1 MIIKAGPELRGQRLS
16 GLVWYLYSPGSAREH
31 ENPRLVA
38 AWADVGDVGP
48 ALTPRGRCD
57 LRPMLARMQ
66 VPLKSLHP
74 ERRPVKPVWHC
85 IVRNHADDP
94 HLSDEQWAAIAKE
107 VVAAVGL
114 EDTRWVAVRHDD
126 HGVHLAAVLVTE
138 SGHVPRL
145 SWEKNRLDQ
154 LRRRLE
160 PRYCTVRTGTS
171 RTGDRRPT
179 RGEHEKARRQHR
191 AEPARA
197 TLRRAVNV
205 AAIAA
210 GSDDEF
216 LDHLRRAGV
225 MVGLRHSTKDPDQI
239 TGYKVALPGHH
250 TGDGQPI
257 WYSGRCL
264 GAEMTW
270 PKIRTRWAGPQPAAD
285 STALDAPAPSPGGTA
300 AAATAD
306 AQVWQRPRL
315 QSDTYRSARWAMR
328 EVSSMLRTDPQLAGE
343 LQSAVADIGAAL
355 GYAWDGPHD
364 GRRTRAVTSALD
376 VADRA
381 GRTPNRGAHRYHLR
395 TAQNLRSTARAIALA
410 GRVAHGDD
418 EAAWMLVVHQL
429 VATLEALGDAQRAV
443 QRVDQAAAAHRSAT
457 ALRTEIETLRPQ
469 VAASAPTAVQT
480 LPRRQDEPQR
490 RPGR

>member
-16 GLVWYLYSPGSAREH
+16 GLVWYLYSPGKAHEH

-38 AWADVGDVGP
+38 AWADVNYVGP
-48 ALTPRGRCD
+48 PLTPGGRCD

-66 VPLKSLHP
+66 VPLKSVHP
-74 ERRPVKPVWHC
+74 ERRQAKPVWHC

-94 HLSDEQWAAIAKE
+94 HLSDEQWASIANE

-126 HGVHLAAVLVTE
+126 HGIHLAAVLVTE
-138 SGHVPRL
+138 DGRVPRL

-171 RTGDRRPT
+171 RTGDRRST
-179 RGEHEKARRQHR
+179 RGEQEKARRQGQ
-191 AEPARA
+191 AEPART

-210 GSDDEF
+210 SSDAEF
-216 LDHLRRAGV
+216 LDRLRHASV
-225 MVGLRHSTKDPDQI
+225 MVGLRYSVQDPDQI

-250 TGDGQPI
+250 TAAGQPV

-270 PKIRTRWAGPQPAAD
+270 PKIRTRWAEPPSA
-285 STALDAPAPSPGGTA
+285 APSMSTRP
-300 AAATAD
+300 ATRTQLHA
-306 AQVWQRPRL
+306 
-315 QSDTYRSARWAMR
+315 DTYRDARRAMR
-328 EVSSMLRTDPQLAGE
+328 EVSSMLRTNPQLADE
-343 LQSAVADIGAAL
+343 LQSAVTDVGAAL

-364 GRRTRAVTSALD
+364 GRRHRSVTAAADL
-376 VADRA
+376 ADRA
-381 GRTPNRGAHRYHLR
+381 GRTPNRAAHRYHLR
-395 TAQNLRSTARAIALA
+395 TAHNLRSTGRAIALA

-418 EAAWMLVVHQL
+418 KAAWLLVVHQL
-429 VATLEALGDAQRAV
+429 VGTLEALGDAQRAV
-443 QRVDQAAAAHRSAT
+443 QRADQAAAAHRSAT
-457 ALRTEIETLRPQ
+457 ALRIEIEALRP
-469 VAASAPTAVQT
+469 AAVPSVPAAVRT
-480 LPRRQDEPQR
+480 LPMRPDEPQR
-490 RPGR
+490 GHRR